1 MVQAVSMKQL
11 LEAGVHFGHQTHR
24 WDPRMREFIF
34 TERNGIHI
42 LDLRQT
48 VDRLQEAEEFVR
60 ETIGGGRNILFVGT
74 KKQAQEPIET
84 EATRCGMP
92 YVTNRWLG
100 GTLTNWITIQRRIN
114 HLVRLETSRDAGE
127 FVRLPKKET
136 LKLEE
141 EWNGT
146 REQ

>member
-100 GTLTNWITIQRRIN
+100 GTLTNWISRSSAASTTSCGSRR
-114 HLVRLETSRDAGE
+114 RATPASSSASPR
-127 FVRLPKKET
+127 R
-136 LKLEE
+136 
-141 EWNGT
+141 
-146 REQ
+146 RR